1 MKLFCD
7 NKATIS
13 IAYNLVQHY
22 RTKHIEIDRNFI
34 KKKLDYGSICILYI
48 PSSQQ
53 VADVLTKGLLRLK
66 FDFFVSKLGLV
77 SMVWPIGRLWEIH
90 PESFSFFISLCILF
104 ITLIIP
110 IVIDHKI
117 TRTKIL
123 WLFSQYSDFHVSR
136 CFVLLLLS
144 IGTGNIGRKKA
155 SRLSIII
162 DL

>member
-104 ITLIIP
+104 IPLHCTYCNLLENNNNIN
-110 IVIDHKI
+110 IVVFLPVIRFPRK
-117 TRTKIL
+117 L
-123 WLFSQYSDFHVSR
+123 VFCV
-136 CFVLLLLS
+136 LLLS
-144 IGTGNIGRKKA
+144 IDKFIYC
-155 SRLSIII
+155 
-162 DL
+162 